1 MIAEELIKQN
11 QRIKKYYHFQ
21 STIYDSTRWSFL
33 FGRKLILEEIAKQT
47 APKTI
52 LEVGC
57 GTGYNLKKLSKRF
70 PSSKILGMD
79 VSKDML
85 EIAQK
90 KTAKNTTIQ
99 LIESSYGNNSNM
111 LEEQPD
117 VILFSY
123 ILTMVNPDFSKMITQ
138 AYNDLKPG
146 GYIAVV
152 DFYNSKHSWFRK
164 HMGNHH
170 VRMESH
176 LNPLLEDKFTVVTNN
191 IHSAYLGVWQ
201 YFSFIGKK

>member
-1 MIAEELIKQN
+1 MVTENSIKQSQLIQN
-11 QRIKKYYHFQ
+11 YYHFQ
-21 STIYDSTRWSFL
+21 STIYDATRWSFL
-33 FGRKLILEEIAKQT
+33 FGRKLILDKIAT
-47 APKTI
+47 ETSPKTI
-52 LEVGC
+52 LEIGC

-70 PSSKILGMD
+70 PDSKILGMD

-85 EIAQK
+85 QIAEK
-90 KTAKNTTIQ
+90 KLGSNPNIQ
-99 LIESSYGNNSNM
+99 LIERPYVRESEVNENK
-111 LEEQPD
+111 PD

-123 ILTMVNPDFSKMITQ
+123 MLTMVNPDFSDMILQ
-138 AYNDLKPG
+138 AYDDLKPG

-164 HMGNHH
+164 HMKNHH

-176 LNPLLEDKFTVVTNN
+176 LNSILEKKFEVVDSEVHN
-191 IHSAYLGVWQ
+191 AYQGVWQ